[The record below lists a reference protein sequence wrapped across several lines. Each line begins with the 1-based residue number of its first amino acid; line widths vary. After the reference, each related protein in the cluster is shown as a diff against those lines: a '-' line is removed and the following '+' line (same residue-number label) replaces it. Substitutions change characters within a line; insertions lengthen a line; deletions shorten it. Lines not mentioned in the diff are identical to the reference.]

1 MSPVGLEKVLK
12 NLNVPRDKNVLIGIE
27 TAEDA
32 GVYKLTEDI
41 ALVQTADFITPVVDD
56 PFVYGQIAVANA
68 LSDVYAMG
76 GKPVTAINL
85 VMFASCKVP
94 MGYLSKI
101 LEGGA
106 DKLKEA
112 EVSLI
117 GGHTVDD
124 LETKYGL
131 AVTGIVHPEKIIKN
145 STAKP
150 NDVLIYTKPLGIGV
164 LTTAIKADIAKE
176 EEVEEVSN
184 VMTTLNKYASE
195 AMVEVGVSAC
205 TDITGFGF
213 LGHLYEMIKY
223 SKVGAEIYTENL
235 LFLKG
240 AKEYTSMGLLPA
252 ATYENID
259 YVGDFVEFSESVD
272 DDEKMLLYDPQTSG
286 GLLIAVPE
294 EKADEL
300 IDKLK
305 EKGVKWIQ
313 KAGKI
318 IDEEKIKVF

>member
-1 MSPVGLEKVLK
+1 M
-12 NLNVPRDKNVLIGIE
+12 DKNVLIGIE

-32 GVYKLTEDI
+32 GVYKLTDDI

-94 MGYLSKI
+94 MGYLPKI

-106 DKLKEA
+106 YKLVEA
-112 EVSLI
+112 GVSLI

-131 AVTGIVHPEKIIKN
+131 SVTGIVHPEKVVRN

-150 NDVLIYTKPLGIGV
+150 GDVLIYTKPLGIGV
-164 LTTAIKADIAKE
+164 LTTAIKADMAKPE
-176 EEVEEVSN
+176 EIEEVSE
-184 VMTTLNKYASE
+184 VMTTLNKAASE
-195 AMVEVGVSAC
+195 AMVEAGVNAC

-213 LGHLYEMIKY
+213 LGHLYEMVKFG
-223 SKVGAEIYTENL
+223 KVGAEIYTENL
-235 LFLKG
+235 LFVKG
-240 AKEYTSMGLLPA
+240 AITYASMGLLPA
-252 ATYENID
+252 ATYENVD
-259 YVGDFVEFSESVD
+259 YVGDFAEFSKSVD
-272 DDEKMLLYDPQTSG
+272 EDTRMLLYDPQTSG

-300 IDKLK
+300 IAKLR

-318 IDEEKIKVF
+318 VKEKGIKVF

>member
-1 MSPVGLEKVLK
+1 M
-12 NLNVPRDKNVLIGIE
+12 DKNVLIGIE

-32 GVYKLTEDI
+32 GVYKLTDDI

-94 MGYLSKI
+94 MGYLPKI

-106 DKLKEA
+106 CKLAEA
-112 EVSLI
+112 GVSLI

-131 AVTGIVHPEKIIKN
+131 SVTGIVHPEKVVRN

-150 NDVLIYTKPLGIGV
+150 GDVLIYTKPLGIGV
-164 LTTAIKADIAKE
+164 LTTAIKADMAKPE
-176 EEVEEVSN
+176 EIEEVSE
-184 VMTTLNKYASE
+184 VMTTLNKAASE
-195 AMVEVGVSAC
+195 AMVEVGVNAC

-213 LGHLYEMIKY
+213 LGHLYEMVKF

-235 LFLKG
+235 LFVKG
-240 AKEYTSMGLLPA
+240 AITYASMGLLPA
-252 ATYENID
+252 ATYENVD
-259 YVGDFVEFSESVD
+259 YVGDFAEFSESVD
-272 DDEKMLLYDPQTSG
+272 EDKKMLLYDPQTSG

-300 IDKLK
+300 IAKLR

-318 IDEEKIKVF
+318 VKEKGIKVF

>member
-1 MSPVGLEKVLK
+1 M
-12 NLNVPRDKNVLIGIE
+12 DKNVLIGIE

-32 GVYKLTEDI
+32 GVYKLTDDI

-106 DKLKEA
+106 YKLAEA
-112 EVSLI
+112 GVSLI

-131 AVTGIVHPEKIIKN
+131 SVTGIVHPKKVVRN

-150 NDVLIYTKPLGIGV
+150 GDILIYTKPLGIGV
-164 LTTAIKADIAKE
+164 LTTAIKADMAKPE
-176 EEVEEVSN
+176 EIEEVSE
-184 VMTTLNKYASE
+184 VMTTLNKTASE
-195 AMVEVGVSAC
+195 VMVEVGANAC
-205 TDITGFGF
+205 TDVTGFGF
-213 LGHLYEMIKY
+213 LGHLYEMVRF
-223 SKVGAEIYTENL
+223 SKVGAEIYTDNM
-235 LFLKG
+235 LFVKG
-240 AKEYTSMGLLPA
+240 AREYASMGLLPA
-252 ATYENID
+252 ATYENVD
-259 YVGDFVEFSESVD
+259 YVDDSVEFSESVD
-272 DDEKMLLYDPQTSG
+272 EDTRMLLYDPQTSG

-294 EKADEL
+294 EKADKL
-300 IDKLK
+300 IAKLR

-318 IDEEKIKVF
+318 VKEKGIKVF